1 MLDAVG
7 LVIAGLMT
15 DDPRPILNLSK
26 IKIRRRIIKPKRQ
39 KEKDRRGRS
48 GHIKNEQ
55 RARAGKVNRASIG
68 NRDTTIRLD
77 YLYSTLLLVQHICIH
92 GNSDNGSSLLVST
105 VSLQEKV
112 GYVNYEPPNRPS

>member
-68 NRDTTIRLD
+68 TQLD
-77 YLYSTLLLVQHICIH
+77 
-92 GNSDNGSSLLVST
+92 
-105 VSLQEKV
+105 
-112 GYVNYEPPNRPS
+112 